1 VLRIRNVY
9 PADPDP
15 NFSILDPGSREK
27 EILDPQHWTK
37 HKLFLFCLTGMKNV
51 MIITSTVPY
60 LGVTKDDGRQK
71 PALYKEY
78 DFG

>member
-1 VLRIRNVY
+1 MHLGRWDPDVEVFLTIDLLVVKNDRHGLRI
-9 PADPDP
+9 A
-15 NFSILDPGSREK
+15 
-27 EILDPQHWTK
+27 
-37 HKLFLFCLTGMKNV
+37 GMKNV

-60 LGVTKDDGRQK
+60 LGVTKDDGREK

>member
-1 VLRIRNVY
+1 
-9 PADPDP
+9 
-15 NFSILDPGSREK
+15 
-27 EILDPQHWTK
+27 
-37 HKLFLFCLTGMKNV
+37 MKNV
-51 MIITSTVPY
+51 MIITSTVPF